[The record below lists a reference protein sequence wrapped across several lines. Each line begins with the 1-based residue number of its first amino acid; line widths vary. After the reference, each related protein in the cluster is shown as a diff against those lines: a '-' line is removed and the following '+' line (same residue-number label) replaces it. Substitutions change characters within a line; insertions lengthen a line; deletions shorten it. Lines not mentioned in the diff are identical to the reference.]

1 MLFREG
7 ARRGPGAVVRQ
18 VEFLL
23 LDPNDEVLQHRD
35 RPVNLTLRRNLEAEV
50 LMLLELR

>member
-7 ARRGPGAVVRQ
+7 VRRGPGAVVRQ
-18 VEFLL
+18 IEFLFL
-23 LDPNDEVLQHRD
+23 EPNDEILEHCD
-35 RPVNLTLRRNLEAEV
+35 RRVNFTMRGDLETEV